1 MKKISV
7 LSLLLSVV
15 MVAMAQNKVVNI
27 TAGLLED
34 VLAGDYSFTALT
46 VHGEMD
52 VRDFACINE
61 NAAHIVSIDLS
72 GATIAQYDSRDQ
84 QFFGYHT
91 HFEANAIPPSAF
103 FGFVSLESIVLPHGV
118 TVIGD
123 GAFAGCEKLKT
134 IQGGEEVVLIGDY
147 AFSGCEKLSSYAF
160 PTTMKRIGDYAFEM
174 CVELQSIDLSQC
186 PSLSYIGKRA
196 FAQNKSLLSIKFPE
210 SVRTIGDAA
219 FVGCLAL
226 TSVNMPQV
234 EICGEGLFV
243 ACKALQNADF
253 SNSMIEEMPAWTFSG
268 CNLMTDINLPNS
280 VRSIGEG
287 AFYYCTS
294 LPTVVLP
301 AGLEYLDAFAFAG
314 CSSLQEVTFIPEGM
328 EMIGR
333 YAFYQNTGVQSVDL
347 PSSVSYIGDHA
358 FDGCVNATT
367 FDTPRE
373 MPAELG
379 EMVFANMDVENKTL
393 CVSAES
399 VVIYQSTAQWQD
411 FGKIEGI
418 SGVENVEVRNDVRA
432 TFEQYN
438 LVVKS
443 EQAMRDVR
451 LYDVSG
457 ILLARATNNACEVV
471 IDTQG
476 FVSNV
481 YLLHVTTADGRS
493 AVTKVARVIR

>member
-1 MKKISV
+1 
-7 LSLLLSVV
+7 
-15 MVAMAQNKVVNI
+15 
-27 TAGLLED
+27 
-34 VLAGDYSFTALT
+34 
-46 VHGEMD
+46 
-52 VRDFACINE
+52 
-61 NAAHIVSIDLS
+61 
-72 GATIAQYDSRDQ
+72 
-84 QFFGYHT
+84 
-91 HFEANAIPPSAF
+91 
-103 FGFVSLESIVLPHGV
+103 
-118 TVIGD
+118 
-123 GAFAGCEKLKT
+123 
-134 IQGGEEVVLIGDY
+134 
-147 AFSGCEKLSSYAF
+147 
-160 PTTMKRIGDYAFEM
+160 
-174 CVELQSIDLSQC
+174 
-186 PSLSYIGKRA
+186 
-196 FAQNKSLLSIKFPE
+196 
-210 SVRTIGDAA
+210 
-219 FVGCLAL
+219 
-226 TSVNMPQV
+226 
-234 EICGEGLFV
+234 
-243 ACKALQNADF
+243 
-253 SNSMIEEMPAWTFSG
+253 
-268 CNLMTDINLPNS
+268 MTDVNLPNS

-418 SGVENVEVRNDVRA
+418 SGVENVEVHNDIRA